1 MKKLISVLLA
11 AIMVFGLFVP
21 VSAVELSTRS
31 QYPIFCFRG
40 NSEDIIDEDGNVVYD
55 FDVDG
60 ETIKQMVKKIMPYF
74 VTAYLTNDFDE

>member
-31 QYPIFCFRG
+31 QYPIVYFRG
-40 NSEDIIDEDGNVVYD
+40 NSKDIIDEGGNVIYD
-55 FDVDG
+55 FDVEVYIDG
-60 ETIKQMVKKIMPYF
+60 TF
-74 VTAYLTNDFDE
+74 